1 MNKDENK
8 LQNHNKKE
16 NENEIC
22 NQNNQ
27 RNFGVGLPKNPDK
40 NRILLILSLCV
51 FISLVGIGIVVP
63 LFSVYAD
70 NLGASGLWIGIVF
83 GAFAFSRTVFMPY
96 FGSLSDRCD
105 KKKIIASGLLLY
117 AVISLGYIIAGD
129 VLALVAVRLIH
140 GISSA
145 MIAPVAMA
153 YLGEIAAPGEE
164 AGFMAKF
171 QAAILFGFGAGP
183 LIGGYLYDLSGFKA
197 AFYSLTL
204 LSTLA
209 FLVLVL
215 FLPSEVKIR
224 NEISGNVLS
233 EDKYKGSEESA
244 VKKSD
249 AAGKSM
255 ISGHSGNSW
264 LSRISGILSSEALK
278 LLFKNPLYAGVLL
291 VTFVTE
297 FGMIG
302 LLVFIPLYVPGIG
315 LSPGAAGLIIS
326 LNVFSAGIL
335 QMIFGNIADRKGR
348 RYLVPVGCLIM
359 GVAFIAISFA
369 GSLPFLLALSLLH
382 AVGGLFVYPALNAYM
397 VDAGRVAGMGAVMG
411 IYNSV
416 RGVGDMI
423 APVIGGIIIDIY
435 GLGVYYHSS
444 GVMVIISAVIF
455 VLLSGK
461 IVFPAKS
468 R

>member
-1 MNKDENK
+1 
-8 LQNHNKKE
+8 L
-16 NENEIC
+16 
-22 NQNNQ
+22 NNDLKN
-27 RNFGVGLPKNPDK
+27 RNNFSLSGSSPKNPDK
-40 NRILLILSLCV
+40 YRILFILSLCV

-70 NLGASGLWIGIVF
+70 NLGASGFWIGVVF
-83 GAFAFSRTVFMPY
+83 GAFALSRTVFMPY

-105 KKKIIASGLLLY
+105 RKKIIASGLLLY
-117 AVISLGYIIAGD
+117 ALISFGYIIAGD
-129 VLALVAVRLIH
+129 VMTLVAVRLIH

-153 YLGEIAAPGEE
+153 YLGEIADPGEE

-215 FLPSEVKIR
+215 FLPSDTKIR
-224 NEISGNVLS
+224 NEING
-233 EDKYKGSEESA
+233 DI
-244 VKKSD
+244 
-249 AAGKSM
+249 
-255 ISGHSGNSW
+255 ISGDRDEISGVNDCSASGKAIKSGF
-264 LSRISGILSSEALK
+264 SRISGIFSSDALK
-278 LLFKNPLYAGVLL
+278 LLLHSPLYAGVLI

-302 LLVFIPLYVPGIG
+302 LLVFIPIYVPGIG
-315 LSPGAAGLIIS
+315 LSPGSAGLIIS

-335 QMIFGNIADRKGR
+335 QMVFGNIADRRGR
-348 RYLVPVGCLIM
+348 RYLVPLGCLIM
-359 GVAFIAISFA
+359 GVAFIAISVA
-369 GSLPFLLALSLLH
+369 GSLYLLLLLSLLH

-397 VDAGRVAGMGAVMG
+397 VEAGRAGGMGAVMG

-435 GLGVYYHSS
+435 GLGVYYNSS
-444 GVMVIISAVIF
+444 GIIVIISAVIF
-455 VLLSGK
+455 IILSGK
-461 IVFPAKS
+461 IACYAKNG
-468 R
+468 

>member
-1 MNKDENK
+1 MNKIRK
-8 LQNHNKKE
+8 QN
-16 NENEIC
+16 
-22 NQNNQ
+22 
-27 RNFGVGLPKNPDK
+27 RNPDRNHQHNFRANSPGNPYK
-40 NRILLILSLCV
+40 QRILLILSLCV

-105 KKKIIASGLLLY
+105 KKKIIAAGLLLY
-117 AVISLGYIIAGD
+117 AVISFGYIISGD
-129 VLALVAVRLIH
+129 VMTLVAVRLVH

-204 LSTLA
+204 LSTVA

-215 FLPSEVKIR
+215 FLPSELKIR
-224 NEISGNVLS
+224 SEMSGDFFPVAK
-233 EDKYKGSEESA
+233 DAESG
-244 VKKSD
+244 VKSSD
-249 AAGKSM
+249 SAGKSRM
-255 ISGHSGNSW
+255 SVKSRI
-264 LSRISGILSSEALK
+264 SRISGILSSEALR

-297 FGMIG
+297 FGMVG

-335 QMIFGNIADRKGR
+335 QMIFGNIADRRGR
-348 RYLVPVGCLIM
+348 RYLVPIGCLIM
-359 GVAFIAISFA
+359 GAAFIAVSGA
-369 GSLPFLLALSLLH
+369 GSLTFLLLLSLLH
-382 AVGGLFVYPALNAYM
+382 AAGGLFVYPALNAYM
-397 VDAGRVAGMGAVMG
+397 VEAGRIAGMGAVMG

-435 GLGVYYHSS
+435 GLGVYYQSS
-444 GVMVIISAVIF
+444 GVIVIISALIF
-455 VLLSGK
+455 ILLSGK
-461 IVFPAKS
+461 IVSSAKS